1 MIEHGLQ
8 PDKETCLLVLRL
20 FELMPSS
27 IIPRAKEFASQALA
41 LFPVRP
47 PPPLSTTP
55 FLLPLCELNFPFLSS
70 FFLSFFP
77 SVK

>member
-41 LFPVRP
+41 LFPVRTHHHR
-47 PPPLSTTP
+47 S
-55 FLLPLCELNFPFLSS
+55 LPLPF
-70 FFLSFFP
+70 FFP
-77 SVK
+77 YVN